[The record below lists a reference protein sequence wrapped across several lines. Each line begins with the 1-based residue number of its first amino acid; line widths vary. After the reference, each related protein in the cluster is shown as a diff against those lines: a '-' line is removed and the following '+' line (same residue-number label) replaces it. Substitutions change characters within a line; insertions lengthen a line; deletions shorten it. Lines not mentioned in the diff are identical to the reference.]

1 MRTLFFKSP
10 SPSPSNS
17 PSKTTA
23 MLHLSPRHS
32 FSNSLMEENIEIA
45 EAIIAMQ
52 HFLISQTTN
61 TEKLIR
67 AQNLMQ
73 SAMKRLEKEFYQI
86 MSANR
91 EYLDA
96 ETISSRSSRASTRTS
111 VSDQDSKS
119 EDESQVAIK

>member
-17 PSKTTA
+17 PSRTTT
-23 MLHLSPRHS
+23 MLPLSPRHS

-67 AQNLMQ
+67 AQ
-73 SAMKRLEKEFYQI
+73 
-86 MSANR
+86 
-91 EYLDA
+91 
-96 ETISSRSSRASTRTS
+96 ISCNPP
-111 VSDQDSKS
+111 
-119 EDESQVAIK
+119 